1 MRDGR
6 KSTGLPKHPPSR
18 IACAIRAIRAADFPY
33 QLKPVPA
40 ETLES
45 SPEKPADKDTLIREF
60 TKR

>member
-1 MRDGR
+1 MRSR
-6 KSTGLPKHPPSR
+6 KHPPSR
-18 IACAIRAIRAADFPY
+18 IACAIQAIRAADSPY